1 MDKCSRG
8 RYQPLLLLYAT
19 PQPQTNQQQ
28 QQQPTIQADMI
39 TRRAITPSPEKPPIG
54 STRRAITPTPNRTP
68 CDYQNLSVIQSKIF
82 PNEDMDEY
90 VRRKSLTNAPYQNL
104 NSYQETIFPYHNNNN
119 NGNINNSLNGDPAKD
134 GYINHQS
141 QIARKQPLNLHR
153 SLSAESA
160 TVHQDGLSIPEHLNQ
175 PRRRDSGNWSGDRNS
190 ASSSSSTTLENP
202 YLYLV
207 GKRNGS
213 NGSGSHPPS
222 PTRNGHIYDAGYD
235 SYSLSSTDSYPP
247 KQHNSQLAK
256 IPESVVVLSGDCERL
271 CMEADQFLEK
281 SKITEDVHDLETALV
296 LCNAAAGK
304 ARAAMEAPYSNP
316 HTMTFAR
323 MKHNTCVMRA
333 RSLHRR
339 ILVEKGGEIVKDQQY
354 IPEIRHSREGSNSS
368 VRQLRQNT
376 VAEKN
381 TKSNTKSIEIY
392 ATLPKKGKS
401 PLKLIESEGAIE
413 YEKPKPERESR
424 SIFGRKNK
432 EDKRSRSEDRNKIS
446 REFSIAEPLLANAKD
461 TLKKHKEDKE
471 EKKDKDKSGKKQ
483 HKVRRKLLM
492 GGLMKR
498 KNRSM
503 PDLTEANDAEPQKE
517 AIVVPIAS
525 VDDSSL
531 GINNGNTM
539 SGYLSEGHFEYQT
552 ISSTNPNLERSKLM
566 RKSFHGSGRQLTNVK
581 VIPPPPPIRTN
592 STLSQQQLQL
602 HHQKQI
608 EQDNM
613 KLQPFHQANASV
625 ISNMSSN
632 TSMSEDSCQTI
643 ITCAVVH
650 QEQSPMRPND
660 QQLKFQQFQQPNNEY
675 DGSGVDEVDCH
686 FGSNLELPPYP
697 SPPVSAIHSR
707 QASEDFP
714 PPPPNME
721 VDPIND
727 HGDNKS
733 NSDTVEGTT
742 SILVQLQQRQQILK
756 MRMNEQNKQQQMQ
769 KQNQQQINEIKS
781 SESWLKEMQT
791 KQSTLKKNE
800 QQKMNAANVPLN
812 NNMSSVRDLA
822 SRFEQ
827 IKLPG
832 DVPTAQP
839 PLLRSGSS
847 QELLSKPQIRTG
859 MNGLPDSLSRSNST
873 DGSIDEVDCAPMSNK
888 MKQPSYLTL
897 PKTRFD
903 INQSQI
909 AEEIREVEMLNTMVQ
924 QTLNNSQGMANKQ
937 RTKKKS
943 VSFCD
948 QVILV
953 ATADNQEDDDFIP
966 NPILE
971 RVLRT
976 ANYNGDA
983 DKSSFVQLSSHQQNM
998 MRLQNEP
1005 AMRHGV
1011 NVMNGPPN
1019 GMNGTQNDAIKSKVD
1034 THRQN
1039 MEIQKQIQQD
1049 PRVGGYQPNGNINE
1063 QQQKQMM
1070 FQQTNPS
1077 PINFGEQMPRSQHV
1091 YGQDISRTQNASDIS
1106 TLNGQQQQ
1114 QQQQRQGIPNG
1125 ISNLPAQIGQEMQ
1138 NYASHDMR
1146 RTMLNDGSRLQ
1157 FDDTQMQQSNY
1168 LQDRQQN
1175 PQILQN
1181 PHVQYYVQQ
1190 QQQQHQS
1197 PPQQSMQ
1204 SMQSALQPNVYQ
1216 KPPLPMNYIQ
1226 QNGQQQQQQ
1235 QQSYVNGYNSHDQS
1249 VLNKLQQQN
1258 NLYMSPYQRVPMPH
1272 GYSSDIGNASPIPQ
1286 NIKQSPTFQ
1295 QQQYFAAPITKP
1307 SNPKKVSFE
1316 PGTKSGSDCGGPLT
1330 NQSPL
1335 APNNASVIGQQ
1346 MMQQSTLNVT
1356 AIPTRVYNN
1365 NAIVKA
1371 SAKAV
1376 CCNLCRKK
1384 HVMSAMYC
1392 SDCEFYMSRFQPQR

>member
-19 PQPQTNQQQ
+19 PQPQNNQQQ
-28 QQQPTIQADMI
+28 PVIQSEMV

-68 CDYQNLSVIQSKIF
+68 CDYQNLSVIQNKIF

-104 NSYQETIFPYHNNNN
+104 NSYQETIFPYLNNNN
-119 NGNINNSLNGDPAKD
+119 NGNVNNSLLNGDPAKD

-160 TVHQDGLSIPEHLNQ
+160 SVHQDGLSIPEHLNQ

-339 ILVEKGGEIVKDQQY
+339 ILVEKGGEIIKDQQY

-368 VRQLRQNT
+368 VRQLRQNP
-376 VAEKN
+376 VSDKN
-381 TKSNTKSIEIY
+381 LKSNTKSIEIY

-401 PLKLIESEGAIE
+401 PLKLLESEGMIE

-424 SIFGRKNK
+424 SLFGRKNK

-517 AIVVPIAS
+517 VIVQIAS

-581 VIPPPPPIRTN
+581 VVPPPPPIRTN
-592 STLSQQQLQL
+592 STLSQQQLQI
-602 HHQKQI
+602 HHQKQV
-608 EQDNM
+608 EQDNI
-613 KLQPFHQANASV
+613 KIQPFHQANASL

-650 QEQSPMRPND
+650 QEQSPLRPTD
-660 QQLKFQQFQQPNNEY
+660 TQLKFQQYQQQNSDY
-675 DGSGVDEVDCH
+675 DTSVDEVDCH

-721 VDPIND
+721 NEPLND
-727 HGDNKS
+727 NNDGKS
-733 NSDTVEGTT
+733 MSESVEGTT

-756 MRMNEQNKQQQMQ
+756 MRMNEQSKQQQMQMQ

-800 QQKMNAANVPLN
+800 QQKLNGPNASLN
-812 NNMSSVRDLA
+812 NNISSVRDLA

-832 DVPTAQP
+832 EILTNQP

-873 DGSIDEVDCAPMSNK
+873 DGSIDEVDCAPMSSK
-888 MKQPSYLTL
+888 VKQPSYMTL

-924 QTLNNSQGMANKQ
+924 QTLNNSQANKQ

-976 ANYNGDA
+976 ANYNGDG
-983 DKSSFVQLSSHQQNM
+983 DKSSFVQSSSLQQNI

-1011 NVMNGPPN
+1011 NGSQNGILNNIQN
-1019 GMNGTQNDAIKSKVD
+1019 GSQMDTVKSKTD
-1034 THRQN
+1034 PQRQ
-1039 MEIQKQIQQD
+1039 MEIQKQIVQQD
-1049 PRVGGYQPNGNINE
+1049 PRVAFGYQQNGTMNE
-1063 QQQKQMM
+1063 QQKQMI
-1070 FQQTNPS
+1070 FQQTNQS
-1077 PINFGEQMPRSQHV
+1077 PISFGEHMIRSQQV
-1091 YGQDISRTQNASDIS
+1091 YGQDLSRIPSALEVP
-1106 TLNGQQQQ
+1106 TLNG
-1114 QQQQRQGIPNG
+1114 QQQRQGIPNAA
-1125 ISNLPAQIGQEMQ
+1125 SSLPAQIGQDIQ
-1138 NYASHDMR
+1138 NYQTHDMR
-1146 RTMLNDGSRLQ
+1146 RTILNDASRMQ
-1157 FDDTQMQQSNY
+1157 FDDSQMQQPNY
-1168 LQDRQQN
+1168 LQERQQAQQN
-1175 PQILQN
+1175 PQN
-1181 PHVQYYVQQ
+1181 HVQYYVQQ
-1190 QQQQHQS
+1190 QQNLQAMNRM
-1197 PPQQSMQ
+1197 PQQPQ
-1204 SMQSALQPNVYQ
+1204 QSALQPNVYQ

-1226 QNGQQQQQQ
+1226 PQQQQQQ
-1235 QQSYVNGYNSHDQS
+1235 LQTPYVNGYNSHDQT
-1249 VLNKLQQQN
+1249 VLNKLQQQS

-1272 GYSSDIGNASPIPQ
+1272 GYSADIGNLPNPQ

-1295 QQQYFAAPITKP
+1295 QQQYFSAPITKP

-1316 PGTKSGSDCGGPLT
+1316 PGTKSGSDCGPLS
-1330 NQSPL
+1330 NQSPHS
-1335 APNNASVIGQQ
+1335 PNNNATVIDQQ
-1346 MMQQSTLNVT
+1346 LLQQSTLNVT

-1384 HVMSAMYC
+1384 HVISPAMYC